1 MVKIIC
7 KEDCGNAPKKL
18 LLKELTSAFATG
30 SAQRVLLPRLADDV
44 TWEIVGAEPIQGKD
58 AVARLLAEAAKSGY
72 QATQLEIEN
81 IITHGNAGSVNGY
94 ITMADGKQYA
104 FCDVYRWSGAS
115 EKSAIRKITSFSI
128 EVHGHSIDQVIE

>member
-30 SAQRVLLPRLADDV
+30 TAQRVLLPQLAEDV

-58 AVARLLAEAAKSGY
+58 AVARMLAEAAKSGY

-81 IITHGNAGSVNGY
+81 IITHDNAGSVNGR
-94 ITMADGKQYA
+94 ITMTDGRQYA
-104 FCDVYRWSGAS
+104 FCDVYVWNGGSA
-115 EKSAIRKITSFSI
+115 KSAIKKITSFSI
-128 EVHGHSIDQVIE
+128 GVPDYTNA